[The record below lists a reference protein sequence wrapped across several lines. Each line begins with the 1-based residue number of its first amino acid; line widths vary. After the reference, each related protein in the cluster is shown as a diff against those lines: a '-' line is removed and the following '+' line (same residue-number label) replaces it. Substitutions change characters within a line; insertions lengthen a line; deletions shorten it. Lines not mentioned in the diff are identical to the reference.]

1 MLSPFLQGGGIS
13 FSNRTGDKKGRDMS
27 DIKDTLDE
35 LFEDSLSD
43 KQKEEKAYDEAKV
56 KALEEI
62 RGQNEKAMLQEALDK
77 AGLDIEVTGKVEW
90 NPGDPVE
97 NNAHMMLKDEFIE
110 NAPAEEVKKH
120 YPYMF
125 RATDGTMR
133 DMRFTAPELFP
144 KDEENNNV

>member
-1 MLSPFLQGGGIS
+1 M
-13 FSNRTGDKKGRDMS
+13 GDKKGRAMTS
-27 DIKDTLDE
+27 IKDTLDE
-35 LFEDSLSD
+35 FFEGSLSD
-43 KQKEEKAYDEAKV
+43 EQKEEKAYDEAKA

-77 AGLDIEVTGKVEW
+77 AGLDIKVTGKVEW
-90 NPGDPVE
+90 KPGEPVE
-97 NNAHMMLKDEFIE
+97 NNAHMMLLDDFME

-125 RATDGTMR
+125 RATDGVMR

-144 KDEENNNV
+144 KDDEKGDSNEGH

>member
-1 MLSPFLQGGGIS
+1 MTS
-13 FSNRTGDKKGRDMS
+13 
-27 DIKDTLDE
+27 IKDTLDE
-35 LFEDSLSD
+35 FFEDSLSD

-62 RGQNEKAMLQEALDK
+62 RGQNERAMLQEALDK
-77 AGLDIEVTGKVEW
+77 AGLGITVTGKVEW
-90 NPGDPVE
+90 KPGEPVE
-97 NNAHMMLKDEFIE
+97 NNAHMMLLDDFME

-125 RATDGTMR
+125 RATDGVMR

-144 KDEENNNV
+144 KDDEKGDSNEGH

>member
-1 MLSPFLQGGGIS
+1 MTS
-13 FSNRTGDKKGRDMS
+13 
-27 DIKDTLDE
+27 IKDTLDE
-35 LFEDSLSD
+35 FFEDSLSD
-43 KQKEEKAYDEAKV
+43 KQKEEKAYDEAKA
-56 KALEEI
+56 KALSEI

-77 AGLDIEVTGKVEW
+77 AGLDITVTGKVEW
-90 NPGDPVE
+90 KPGEPVE
-97 NNAHMMLKDEFIE
+97 NNAHMMLLDDFME

-144 KDEENNNV
+144 KDDEKGDSNEGH

>member
-1 MLSPFLQGGGIS
+1 M
-13 FSNRTGDKKGRDMS
+13 GDKKGRAMTS
-27 DIKDTLDE
+27 IKDTLDE
-35 LFEDSLSD
+35 FFEDSLSD
-43 KQKEEKAYDEAKV
+43 KQKEEKAYDEAKA
-56 KALEEI
+56 KALSEI

-77 AGLDIEVTGKVEW
+77 AGLDITVTGKVEW
-90 NPGDPVE
+90 NPGDPVK
-97 NNAHMMLKDEFIE
+97 NNAHMMLLDEFIE

-144 KDEENNNV
+144 KDDEKGDSNEGH

>member
-1 MLSPFLQGGGIS
+1 MA
-13 FSNRTGDKKGRDMS
+13 
-27 DIKDTLDE
+27 DE
-35 LFEDSLSD
+35 M
-43 KQKEEKAYDEAKV
+43 K
-56 KALEEI
+56 
-62 RGQNEKAMLQEALDK
+62 MLQEALDA

-90 NPGDPVE
+90 NPGDPVK
-97 NNAHMMLKDEFIE
+97 NNAHMMLMRDFIE

-144 KDEENNNV
+144 KDEEKGDSNEGH

>member
-1 MLSPFLQGGGIS
+1 M
-13 FSNRTGDKKGRDMS
+13 GDKKGRDMS

-35 LFEDSLSD
+35 FFEDSLSD
-43 KQKEEKAYDEAKV
+43 KQKEEKAYDEAKA

-62 RGQNEKAMLQEALDK
+62 RVQNEKAMIQEALDK
-77 AGLDIEVTGKVEW
+77 AGLEIKVTGKVEW
-90 NPGDPVE
+90 KPGDPVKS
-97 NNAHMMLKDEFIE
+97 NADMMLQEDFME
-110 NAPAEEVKKH
+110 NAPEEEVKKH

-144 KDEENNNV
+144 KDDEKGDSNES

>member
-1 MLSPFLQGGGIS
+1 MTS
-13 FSNRTGDKKGRDMS
+13 
-27 DIKDTLDE
+27 IKDTLDE
-35 LFEDSLSD
+35 FFEDSLSD
-43 KQKEEKAYDEAKV
+43 EQKEEKAYDEAKV

-62 RGQNEKAMLQEALDK
+62 RVQNEKAMIQEALDK

-90 NPGDPVE
+90 NPGDPVK
-97 NNAHMMLKDEFIE
+97 NNAHMMLKDDFME

-144 KDEENNNV
+144 KDDEKGDSNEGH